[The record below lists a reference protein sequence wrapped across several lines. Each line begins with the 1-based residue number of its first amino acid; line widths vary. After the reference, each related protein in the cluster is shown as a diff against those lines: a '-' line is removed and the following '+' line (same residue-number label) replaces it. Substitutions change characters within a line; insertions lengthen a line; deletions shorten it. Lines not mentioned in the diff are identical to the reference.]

1 MLIGPKLYPS
11 EVAVKFNGGQKYH
24 GNKLFL
30 CYRLKSIVHCSLFF
44 NVGSIKLKSDQA
56 ASACTR

>member
-11 EVAVKFNGGQKYH
+11 EVAVKFNGVQKYQW
-24 GNKLFL
+24 KQIVL
-30 CYRLKSIVHCSLFF
+30 CYGLKSIVHCSLF